1 MRKLRIALCVLA
13 PAWTLALFLP
23 AAAPAAVDMFLEVDN
38 LQGESRNDNYR
49 DQIEVL
55 AFSWGLSNAAVKAK
69 ANFQD
74 FSVTKYVDKA
84 SPRLLELVASGQV
97 TARAKLHVVRVG
109 AEQQEFQRFC
119 FTGIRFT
126 SLSGGGSGGEDR
138 LTENISFS
146 YQTIVERYEPRDETG
161 KPLPPVFGGWDLINN
176 LQFGPAGC

>member
-1 MRKLRIALCVLA
+1 MRKLRIVLCVLA
-13 PAWTLALFLP
+13 PAWALALFLP

-38 LQGESRNDNYR
+38 LKGESQNDSYK
-49 DQIEVL
+49 DQIDVL
-55 AFSWGLSNAAVKAK
+55 AFSWGVSNAKAAK

-74 FSVTKYVDKA
+74 LSLTKYVDKA
-84 SPRLLELVASGQV
+84 SPRLLELVASGQM
-97 TARAKLHVVRVG
+97 TARAKLHVVR
-109 AEQQEFQRFC
+109 ASNQQEFLRYC

-138 LTENISFS
+138 LTENITFS
-146 YQTIVERYEPRDETG
+146 YQTIVERYEPQDETG